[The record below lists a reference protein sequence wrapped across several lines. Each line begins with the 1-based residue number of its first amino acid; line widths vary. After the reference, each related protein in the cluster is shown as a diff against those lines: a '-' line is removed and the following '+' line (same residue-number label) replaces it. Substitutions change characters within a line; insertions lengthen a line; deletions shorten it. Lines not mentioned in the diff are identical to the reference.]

1 MFSKIMFA
9 GLTGLSAS
17 LLAVTGASA
26 DQGDPSDPGAQVP
39 RVEYRPI
46 LSGYQNT
53 PISST
58 PGNWRE
64 LNERMEQIGGPG
76 GQLREPDAPLRKK
89 TKP

>member
-1 MFSKIMFA
+1 MLSKIMLA
-9 GLTGLSAS
+9 GLTGISAS
-17 LLAVTGASA
+17 LLAMAGASA
-26 DQGDPSDPGAQVP
+26 DQGDPSDASAPVP
-39 RVEYRPI
+39 RIKYQPI

-64 LNERMEQIGGPG
+64 LNERMERIGGPA
-76 GQLREPDAPLRKK
+76 GQLREPNEPLRQK